1 MTRIEI
7 PLADGQMAAL
17 EELARKRNTTPAG
30 LLQEEV
36 IKLLRSVD
44 PGEWEERKRR
54 ALAAAGRF
62 NSGCPDLARR
72 HDDYLTEPDDDAE
85 ARIA

>member
-1 MTRIEI
+1 MSRIEV
-7 PLADGQMAAL
+7 PLADSQMAVL

-36 IKLLRSVD
+36 IKLLRAAD
-44 PGEWEERKRR
+44 PAEWEERKRR

-62 NSGCPDLARR
+62 NSGCPDLATR
-72 HDDYLTEPDDDAE
+72 HDDYLTEPDE
-85 ARIA
+85 E